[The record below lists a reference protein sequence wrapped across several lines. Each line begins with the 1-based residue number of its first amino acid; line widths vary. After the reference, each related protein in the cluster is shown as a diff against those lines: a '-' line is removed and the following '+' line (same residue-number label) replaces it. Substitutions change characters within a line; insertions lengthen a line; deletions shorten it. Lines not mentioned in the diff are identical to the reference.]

1 MNKLDEPIKP
11 SDIDDRGPI
20 KKSNVMLDDFGIDI
34 AAEAVPLP
42 SRGVIYSNESL
53 QNTEM
58 VEIKPMTA
66 KEEDILTSRA
76 YIKNGTVISKLIK
89 SCLVD
94 KSIDPDDLISGDRNA
109 LLIALRI
116 TGYGADYTLDINC
129 PACGKTNTSTFD
141 LSTLPIKRL
150 QMEPVE
156 RGENLFEVQ
165 LPVTKKNVQVKFL
178 NGHDEKE
185 MMVINERKKK
195 NGFNVESAVT
205 DRLARS
211 IISIED
217 ITDKNKINLF
227 VQHMPARD
235 SLALRRF
242 LDDYEPGVDMKSHM
256 TCTHCHEESEVD
268 LPIGATFFWPD
279 AWKSWCY
286 IRTNICFN
294 ATFEL

>member
-1 MNKLDEPIKP
+1 MNKLDEPISP
-11 SDIDDRGPI
+11 ADIDDRGPI

-34 AAEAVPLP
+34 PAESVPLP

-53 QNTEM
+53 RDTETLD
-58 VEIKPMTA
+58 IKPMTA

-76 YIKNGTVISKLIK
+76 YIKNGSVISKLIS
-89 SCLVD
+89 SCLTD
-94 KSIDPDDLISGDRNA
+94 KTINPDDLISGDRNA

-116 TGYGADYTLDINC
+116 TGYGADYTLEINC

-141 LSTLPIKRL
+141 LSSLPIKRL
-150 QMEPVE
+150 QIDPVE
-156 RGENLFEVQ
+156 RGENIFEVQ
-165 LPVTKKNVQVKFL
+165 LPITKKNVRVKFL

-185 MMVINERKKK
+185 MMIINERKKK

-211 IISIED
+211 IMSIEG
-217 ITDKNKINLF
+217 ITDKNKIGLF

-242 LDDYEPGVDMKSHM
+242 LDDHEPGVDMKSHM
-256 TCTHCHEESEVD
+256 TCKHCHEESEVD

-279 AWKSWCY
+279 A
-286 IRTNICFN
+286 
-294 ATFEL
+294 

>member
-1 MNKLDEPIKP
+1 MNKLDQPIRP
-11 SDIDDRGPI
+11 SDIDDNGPI

-53 QNTEM
+53 QNTETL
-58 VEIKPMTA
+58 EIKPMTA

-141 LSTLPIKRL
+141 LSTLPLKRL
-150 QMEPVE
+150 QMDPVE
-156 RGENLFEVQ
+156 IGENLFEVQ
-165 LPVTKKNVQVKFL
+165 LPVTKKSVQVKFL
-178 NGHDEKE
+178 SGHDEKE
-185 MMVINERKKK
+185 MMIINERKKK

-211 IISIED
+211 IISVAG

-268 LPIGATFFWPD
+268 LPIGPTFFWPD
-279 AWKSWCY
+279 A
-286 IRTNICFN
+286 
-294 ATFEL
+294 